1 MSSTKVNGIKINN
14 NYYTGKS
21 ANIYNQL
28 AKQTA
33 VDSIKLFTKKYG
45 PYPYSE
51 LDLTES
57 PFSSDTGGMEYSGLV
72 MIAQD
77 TFARK
82 KAASKE
88 DYDSVIEDVSHEV
101 AHQWFFNTVG
111 NDEYTEPWLDEGMAE
126 FSEDIIFDLTPTKT
140 SALYQEMMKTKQD
153 ASLMKDVKK
162 LLNQQLKTAVKNKQG
177 MIINYPLNKI
187 PKKYDE
193 TDTAYNGGK
202 SFYSLLRYLMGE
214 KKFDQA
220 MRDYYQTYYLKLVP
234 FTKK

>member
-1 MSSTKVNGIKINN
+1 MASNKFKVSSTKVNGNKINN
-14 NYYTGKS
+14 YYYAGKS
-21 ANIYNQL
+21 AKIYNQL

-88 DYDSVIEDVSHEV
+88 DYDSVIENVSHEV
-101 AHQWFFNTVG
+101 AHQCFFNTVG

-126 FSEDIIFDLTPTKT
+126 FSEDIIFDLSP
-140 SALYQEMMKTKQD
+140 
-153 ASLMKDVKK
+153 
-162 LLNQQLKTAVKNKQG
+162 
-177 MIINYPLNKI
+177 INKI

-220 MRDYYQTYYLKLVP
+220 MRDYYHTYYLKQATGKD
-234 FTKK
+234 FIAIIKKHDNSKAVNDLIKHYISPKYLQ

>member
-1 MSSTKVNGIKINN
+1 M
-14 NYYTGKS
+14 
-21 ANIYNQL
+21 
-28 AKQTA
+28 
-33 VDSIKLFTKKYG
+33 DSIKLFTKKYG

-88 DYDSVIEDVSHEV
+88 DYDSVIEDVSHKV

-126 FSEDIIFDLTPTKT
+126 FSEDIIFDLSP
-140 SALYQEMMKTKQD
+140 
-153 ASLMKDVKK
+153 
-162 LLNQQLKTAVKNKQG
+162 
-177 MIINYPLNKI
+177 INKI

-220 MRDYYQTYYLKLVP
+220 MRDYYHTYYLKQATGKD
-234 FTKK
+234 FIAIIKKHDNSKAVNDLIKHYISPKYLQ

>member
-1 MSSTKVNGIKINN
+1 MRDFAIVASNKFKVSSTKVNGIKINN
-14 NYYTGKS
+14 YYYAGKS
-21 ANIYNQL
+21 AKIYNQL

-57 PFSSDTGGMEYSGLV
+57 PFGSDTGGMEYSGLV

-88 DYDSVIEDVSHEV
+88 DYDSVIENVSHEV

-126 FSEDIIFDLTPTKT
+126 FSEDIIFDLSP
-140 SALYQEMMKTKQD
+140 
-153 ASLMKDVKK
+153 
-162 LLNQQLKTAVKNKQG
+162 
-177 MIINYPLNKI
+177 INKI

-220 MRDYYQTYYLKLVP
+220 MRDYYQTYYLKQATGKD
-234 FTKK
+234 FIAIIKKHDNSKAVNDLIKRYISPKYLQ